1 MLTDNLLAYWKL
13 DNDYTDAGGGGLTL
27 TPYNSPSFAAG
38 KINQAIQ
45 LVTGNHQ
52 YLKPGGTLGL
62 NHATPFSISFWFKLS
77 SNPATN
83 NRWIFWWDAL
93 SGSGYF
99 GCEIYNDGT
108 HTYLDWSGVDNWY
121 QKNFNDG
128 QWHHVVCTTNGSN
141 NSQLYIDG
149 VKMTFGY
156 QALPT
161 NGGDSAG
168 FQVGSS
174 VGDNH
179 YLDGLMD
186 EFGVWTRQLS
196 DAEASFLYNAG
207 NGIAYPFVAAGG
219 KGNMLALMM

>member
-13 DNDYTDAGGGGLTL
+13 DNDYTDASGNGHTL

-38 KINQAIQ
+38 KINQGIQ
-45 LVTGNHQ
+45 LVTGSHQ

-62 NHATPFSISFWFKLS
+62 FYYSAFSVSCWFKLS

-83 NRWIFWWDAL
+83 NRWILWWDAL
-93 SGSGYF
+93 SGAGYF
-99 GCEIYNDGT
+99 GAEIYNDGT
-108 HTYLDWSGVDNWY
+108 YTYADWAGGNDWI

-128 QWHHVVCTTNGSN
+128 QWHLFVCTTNGTN
-141 NSQLYIDG
+141 NSQMYIDG

-156 QALPT
+156 KALQAS
-161 NGGDSAG
+161 GGDGAG
-168 FQVGSS
+168 FQLGSS

-179 YLDGLMD
+179 YLDGFMD
-186 EFGVWTRQLS
+186 ECGVWTRQLS
-196 DAEASFLYNAG
+196 DAEADALWSAG
-207 NGIAYPFVAAGG
+207 NGLSYPFVATGP